1 MCHVSDKPRRARKP
15 RRGHGLTTAFIVIAV
30 IVGTLA
36 GAVLWYVAFP
46 GDGEYFSVLLIG
58 EDRDYARNGE
68 AVASSGRM
76 DTIMLLIVPRSD
88 HAALLVSIPRDT
100 LVSFPNG
107 GRRRVNSAMGLGGMD
122 LAHRVVSDLVGLDIH
137 RHAAVDFSGFTEI
150 VDAVGGVDITV
161 DKPMKYTDRAGGY
174 SIDLKPGAYHMDGET
189 ALSYVRYRQDAL
201 GDISRASRQQR
212 FFRALLDEL
221 ASWRGI
227 RSFKKIAK
235 IVQDN
240 TNTDLSVRE
249 MAAIGW
255 RLRSLDSE
263 ALQLT
268 TLPGRFKGACWEPDY
283 EAIRALVEPLVR

>member
-122 LAHRVVSDLVGLDIH
+122 LAHRVLWGWISTGTRRWTSRDL
-137 RHAAVDFSGFTEI
+137 RRSWTPSAV
-150 VDAVGGVDITV
+150 
-161 DKPMKYTDRAGGY
+161 
-174 SIDLKPGAYHMDGET
+174 
-189 ALSYVRYRQDAL
+189 
-201 GDISRASRQQR
+201 
-212 FFRALLDEL
+212 
-221 ASWRGI
+221 
-227 RSFKKIAK
+227 
-235 IVQDN
+235 
-240 TNTDLSVRE
+240 
-249 MAAIGW
+249 
-255 RLRSLDSE
+255 
-263 ALQLT
+263 LT
-268 TLPGRFKGACWEPDY
+268 
-283 EAIRALVEPLVR
+283 